1 MMVRES
7 RSNFELV
14 NLSETLHQLA
24 DQLRTD
30 RNESRFLVHET
41 LMTASA
47 PPDDRRPAGDG
58 GLALRRWMIAR
69 SRAGRAGAL
78 TTGALTTA
86 TLTTGARDQE

>member
-24 DQLRTD
+24 DRLRTD

-41 LMTASA
+41 LMTAFATPS
-47 PPDDRRPAGDG
+47 DRRPAGDR
-58 GLALRRWMIAR
+58 GLALRRWMVAR
-69 SRAGRAGAL
+69 SRAGRAA
-78 TTGALTTA
+78 AP
-86 TLTTGARDQE
+86 TTGARDQE